1 MIVNDIK
8 MLAEAYEK
16 IQGQEEP
23 KPLAIRLKELA
34 DALAPAVNLAE
45 KAANKRAKIRPEFA
59 KVDAEMVNKARKA
72 VYELRNFV
80 V

>member
-1 MIVNDIK
+1 MIVHDIK

>member
-1 MIVNDIK
+1 
-8 MLAEAYEK
+8 MLAKAYKKVQLHEEA
-16 IQGQEEP
+16 
-23 KPLAIRLKELA
+23 KPLVIRLKYLA
-34 DALAPAVNLAE
+34 DLIAPAVNLAE

-59 KVDAEMVNKARKA
+59 KLDAEMVNKARNA